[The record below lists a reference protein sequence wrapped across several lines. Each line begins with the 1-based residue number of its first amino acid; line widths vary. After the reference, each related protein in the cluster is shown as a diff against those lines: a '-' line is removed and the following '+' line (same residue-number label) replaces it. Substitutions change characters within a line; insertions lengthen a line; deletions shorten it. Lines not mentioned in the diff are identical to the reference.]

1 MVIMV
6 LSMYLSLYLWI
17 TKALSVLKCVLCS
30 VLVICQHMH
39 LDTLLSTFSLT
50 TDFLCQQRAVCLI
63 FIHVPMCAFP

>member
-50 TDFLCQQRAVCLI
+50 TNFLCQQRAVCLI
-63 FIHVPMCAFP
+63 FIPMCAFP